1 MKQFNLEEY
10 LANPSKKVVTR
21 RGLNARII
29 CTDRKDLIYPIVVLI
44 ETRSGGEYLQYC
56 TKDGKYYVD
65 DLYEDD
71 LFFAPEK
78 HEGWVNIYKAGVQKE
93 TLGCLLT
100 RYAGSSIWPTAEAA
114 KTAADADDIVTI
126 KIEWEE

>member
-1 MKQFNLEEY
+1 MKQFNLDEY
-10 LANPSKKVVTR
+10 LANPSRKVITR

-29 CTDRKDLIYPIVVLI
+29 CTDRKDLIYPIVALI
-44 ETRSGGEYLQYC
+44 ETKSGGEYLQYN
-56 TKDGKYYVD
+56 TKDGKYYID

-78 HEGWVNIYKAGVQKE
+78 HEGWVNIYKAAVQRE
-93 TLGCLLT
+93 TLGCLHT
-100 RYAGSSIWPTAEAA
+100 HYAGSCIWPTEEAA
-114 KTAADADDIVTI
+114 KAAADADPIATI

>member
-1 MKQFNLEEY
+1 MRQFNLDEY
-10 LANPSKKVVTR
+10 LANPSKKVITR

-29 CTDRKDLIYPIVVLI
+29 CTDRKDLIYPIVALI
-44 ETRSGGEYLQYC
+44 ETKSGRESLQYF

-78 HEGWVNIYKAGVQKE
+78 HEGWTPVYREPTGKIRFGYAYSTKKE
-93 TLGCLLT
+93 AVEASKHDT
-100 RYAGSSIWPTAEAA
+100 RYIT
-114 KTAADADDIVTI
+114 TTNV
-126 KIEWEE
+126 EWEE

>member
-1 MKQFNLEEY
+1 MKQFDLEEY
-10 LANPSKKVVTR
+10 LKNPSKKVVTR

-29 CTDRKDLIYPIVVLI
+29 CTDRKDLIYPIVALI
-44 ETRSGGEYLQYC
+44 ETKSGGESIQYY

-78 HEGWVNIYKAGVQKE
+78 HEGWVNIYKVRGYCY
-93 TLGCLLT
+93 G
-100 RYAGSSIWPTAEAA
+100 GSVIYPTEVAA
-114 KTAADADDIVTI
+114 KAAADPDPIATI

>member
-1 MKQFNLEEY
+1 MKQFDLDEY

-21 RGLNARII
+21 RGLNVRII
-29 CTDRKDLIYPIVVLI
+29 CTDRKDLIYTIVALI
-44 ETRSGGEYLQYC
+44 ETKSGGESIQYY

-78 HEGWVNIYKAGVQKE
+78 HEGWTPVYREPTGKIRFGYAYSTKKE
-93 TLGCLLT
+93 AEEASKYDT
-100 RYAGSSIWPTAEAA
+100 RYIT
-114 KTAADADDIVTI
+114 TTNV
-126 KIEWEE
+126 EWEE